1 MSLSME
7 TGYGLLGLLVVLLLL
22 WLLIRWRRAAAAIPV
37 IPKLTPVEMTF
48 RSILEKAVGDRYRV
62 HCKVPITQLIEPSQ
76 AKSPGQVK
84 RALRAVSGKI
94 IDYVVCNATD
104 GEIICL
110 VELDDHR
117 YESNK
122 DYRRDLE
129 LEGFCYQVALPI
141 LRVPVQKGYNLTEL
155 IERFENTVASMSENE
170 LQQVSA
176 LADARKVSFEPLSA
190 T

>member
-1 MSLSME
+1 ME

-22 WLLIRWRRAAAAIPV
+22 WLVVRRKSATAAMPV

-48 RSILEKAVGDRYRV
+48 RSILEKAVGDRYLV

-76 AKSPGQVK
+76 AQSPGQVK

-94 IDYVVCNATD
+94 IDYVVCNAAD

-129 LEGFCYQVALPI
+129 LEGFCYQVALPM

-155 IERFENTVASMSENE
+155 IERFENTVESVTASE
-170 LQQVSA
+170 LQQPSA
-176 LADARKVSFEPLSA
+176 LADARKSAFKPVSA